1 MSGPSDQP
9 TPDLEPL
16 EDETPGDVTPSGGAG
31 ETIPPRRQSLFSP
44 RATVSWFSTRLD
56 LDPVLALLRR
66 KPVPIHRHSWIYCLG
81 DAAVFLFAVQ
91 AATGLLLMLYYQP
104 TEAAAHESVR
114 RIATEVPFGWL
125 IRSMHAWG
133 ASLFLLVVGL
143 HLATVLFARAY
154 RRPRELVWISGVFM
168 LCVAMGSGF
177 SGYLLPWTE
186 LSYFATRVGTQ
197 IPGKL
202 PWIGPGLVHLLR
214 GGEQLTGET
223 ITRFFAAHVAL
234 APLAMF
240 LLLGIHVFLSRVRG
254 VSLPAGLTRRDVRD
268 SRPFFTEFLLIDLCV
283 WLVLLGAIVTLAV
296 VQPAGIGAKANPLH
310 PAPEGIKPEWYF
322 LFMLQTFKLLPEM
335 VGIAILGL
343 MGVFLLALPFLERG
357 SGKTGIGWSLAFL
370 LLIVYVVGLTAV
382 AWLAPGPEHAQEA
395 VPGGA
400 GRLSQGLVSLGLLWT
415 GIGGLVLCLLRLA
428 AENARLR
435 KLYAGQISPQ
445 K

>member
-1 MSGPSDQP
+1 
-9 TPDLEPL
+9 
-16 EDETPGDVTPSGGAG
+16 VAPSGGARA
-31 ETIPPRRQSLFSP
+31 ETSPPRRLSPFS
-44 RATVSWFSTRLD
+44 ASAVVSWFRVRLD
-56 LDPVLALLRR
+56 VEPALALLRR

-114 RIATEVPFGWL
+114 RIAADVPCGWL
-125 IRSMHAWG
+125 VRSIHVWG

-154 RRPRELVWISGVFM
+154 RRPRELVWISGVVM
-168 LCVAMGSGF
+168 LLVAMGSGF

-186 LSYFATRVGTQ
+186 LSYYATRVGTQ

-202 PWIGPGLVHLLR
+202 PGIGPGLVHFLR

-223 ITRFFAAHVAL
+223 ITRFFAGHVAL

-240 LLLGIHVFLSRVRG
+240 LLLWLHVFLGRVRG
-254 VSLPAGLTRRDVRD
+254 VSLPVGVSRQDVRD
-268 SRPFFTEFLLIDLCV
+268 YRPFFSEFLLVDLCL

-296 VQPAGIGAKANPLH
+296 VQPAGIGVKADPLQ

-335 VGIAILGL
+335 AGIAVLGL
-343 MGVFLLALPFLERG
+343 AGAVLLLLPFLERG
-357 SGKTGIGWSLAFL
+357 RGKASLGWTVGFVLFIA
-370 LLIVYVVGLTAV
+370 YVLGLTAL
-382 AWLAPGPEHAQEA
+382 AWFAPGPKRPQEDLA
-395 VPGGA
+395 AGTSRLPG
-400 GRLSQGLVSLGLLWT
+400 SLVSLALVWLAIGWLVYYLQRLL
-415 GIGGLVLCLLRLA
+415 
-428 AENARLR
+428 AENARIR
-435 KLYAGQISPQ
+435 KLYAGQAREEPEV
-445 K
+445 